1 MVSDNLVNIIIKIQD
16 EASKVSQK
24 VEEQMSKLGD
34 TSRNA
39 MNIWS
44 RAAEQVSQS
53 MDTVHKAL
61 DRTREKF
68 QTLKNKGAD
77 AFNRI
82 KNGVNSAAT
91 SFNNLISKSN
101 TATLMMEKIKS
112 VGERVKNTL
121 NTIKLPSSLQSSIS
135 SVTQKF
141 ETLKGY
147 AGNAAESIKNHFT
160 SAASA
165 LSQKFETA
173 SNSIKNHFESL
184 KGHAQILGNQIN
196 TTLGS
201 AFDKVASKVTTVSST
216 IKTKLSS
223 AVDTVKGKVGQ
234 LAQSFQ
240 GMGGL
245 VSSLFGALGMAGIG
259 QLTVGLARTR
269 EQMINLMGATMG
281 STQAAKSFVG
291 VMDKM
296 TNNSLVSLNDLGT
309 AMNTIKMST
318 GMTNEQMKSFVT
330 TVNDVGQRA
339 ILMGKDSTEAMTLM
353 QAAGAGL
360 NGEFDI
366 LKSNFGIT
374 KDKLTALGWSGAADD
389 VKGYQEAL
397 DKALAA
403 GGNMDDMMN
412 TTTGLIKQV
421 EKGFTS
427 AGRQIGEVFTPF
439 IREALQGMISLKE
452 SSPEVYKIL
461 ILIAGAISLFATVAP
476 SISPILSTFTTL
488 TSILGV
494 SSGALLGIAGLLIV
508 VGLAV
513 YEAGKQ
519 FGWWNN
525 ATEMIGA
532 VADGVRRLWEAFSN
546 SPQVKILIN
555 DIKTAFQAVLL
566 VVGALISP
574 LGMVLNRNDNGTIDI
589 VSSII
594 GFFKAYGEVLI
605 RIGEIF
611 ASLIIIWKTGAA
623 ILYTYRTVTG
633 IFQALSGQMTTL
645 TSTAQKVVNAV
656 NNLKGKLQQIKGGFD
671 TLKNAITNAKTTLVN
686 FKTKLSNWVTSGIDL
701 VKAKFVALKDKIILA
716 KTKLLELWATMKA
729 TAAEKIA
736 ALSAKFKTLAS
747 SISLAGIKA
756 KLYAAY
762 QWLVNAATAVWNV
775 LLSMNP
781 VMLIV
786 IAIIAL
792 IAALVYLYNTNETVR
807 NAINGLWE
815 GMQQLGQ
822 YIYNGLIQAWD
833 ALVSALQGVASF
845 LDGYIGNA
853 IRGIIALLS
862 GDTQGALQ
870 YFTSAWNTLM
880 DALGPVGDFIQ
891 GIFSPIIQGLMD
903 LLSGNGDV
911 NPVESITQG
920 FLSLMEALG
929 PVGDFI
935 MAVFAPA
942 WQLVLDIV
950 TPLFNL
956 FMQLATIFSQLIT
969 GQISLQQAIA
979 WAWAAIQSTISTIL
993 SNVINRVVSWAQSMW
1008 NNAVNTGRNFL
1019 TGVVQF
1025 IRQLPDKIKMY
1036 LLAVAVRVITA
1047 GAQWVSNAK
1056 TKASQVV
1063 SGVISHVGQL
1073 PQKVYHEFMNI
1084 GSRILS
1090 AGSQLVEKAKQIGKN
1105 IVDGM
1110 LSAMGIHSPGTIQES
1125 VVLEFVNMITRVKD
1139 QARSAGEAVKNVA
1152 QNMIDSYKKQNL
1164 DKELTAP
1171 DLVNAQGGFLGD
1183 PLVGTALDEY
1193 DTTHIGQEMD
1203 VTPTMNMGENNQIM
1217 DNYALMGQNVTGI
1230 FDLMST
1236 DSTNALNSLTSANT
1250 LAYDTISAT
1259 EQQKM
1264 NFMSNHI
1271 RNSMNQILLNT
1282 RMGMNNALNTTRT
1295 SLTNMQNSTT
1305 RTTQAMTRAWNTMK
1319 TSIIAAA
1326 NKIKTDATAHFNKLS
1341 STIGTFYR
1349 KLQNPSN
1356 WGAGGGTGTPS
1367 SVRRVGHRTGTMK
1380 KIRDIMREEKL
1391 PSAMTYYQARNSAYN
1406 NPAIG
1411 DYIIRDSTT
1420 GKIPT
1425 ADLIRSKLERG
1436 AAGSWGDTVAP
1447 NVNHIKKTAGKWDMK
1462 GPAIKTGAGI
1472 AQTGLAFKVRDF
1484 ETGTPN
1490 ISFDS
1495 FVKMAEAVFSI
1506 VPYDHYYDSEKYGS
1520 WQNAI
1525 AAGKCNCSDGAD
1537 ALLALAATCG
1547 FSGSKVHGYWGKEG
1561 HFWTEINGK
1570 HMDTT
1575 AFQKGYG
1582 WSSPKTHA
1590 GPSSVGHRAGRAS
1603 PNSLLEDFDVVKEL
1617 NKNNNESNKTET
1629 NEENQIIIVLSGETK
1644 LKHEF
1649 IDLPDTVSE
1658 EEIVRLINEAPE
1670 DAGWLKSLVQN
1681 MDFQELDR
1689 KIKSKL
1695 QFRENRANGV

>member
-269 EQMINLMGATMG
+269 EQMTNLMGATMG

-318 GMTNEQMKSFVT
+318 GMTNDQMKSFVT

-427 AGRQIGEVFTPF
+427 AGRQIGEVFAPF
-439 IREALQGMISLKE
+439 IREALEGMISLKE

-611 ASLIIIWKTGAA
+611 AGLIIIWKTGAA

-736 ALSAKFKTLAS
+736 ALSTKFKTLAA

-1063 SGVISHVGQL
+1063 SGVMSWIKQL
-1073 PQKVYHEFMNI
+1073 PQKVYQEFMNI

-1090 AGSQLVEKAKQIGKN
+1090 AGSQLVEKAKQIGKK

-1356 WGAGGGTGTPS
+1356 WGCGRRHRYSLKCSQSRTSHRNNEKNKGHYAGRKTSFSNDLLPS
-1367 SVRRVGHRTGTMK
+1367 
-1380 KIRDIMREEKL
+1380 EKL
-1391 PSAMTYYQARNSAYN
+1391 
-1406 NPAIG
+1406 
-1411 DYIIRDSTT
+1411 
-1420 GKIPT
+1420 
-1425 ADLIRSKLERG
+1425 
-1436 AAGSWGDTVAP
+1436 
-1447 NVNHIKKTAGKWDMK
+1447 
-1462 GPAIKTGAGI
+1462 
-1472 AQTGLAFKVRDF
+1472 
-1484 ETGTPN
+1484 
-1490 ISFDS
+1490 
-1495 FVKMAEAVFSI
+1495 SI
-1506 VPYDHYYDSEKYGS
+1506 
-1520 WQNAI
+1520 Q
-1525 AAGKCNCSDGAD
+1525 
-1537 ALLALAATCG
+1537 
-1547 FSGSKVHGYWGKEG
+1547 
-1561 HFWTEINGK
+1561 
-1570 HMDTT
+1570 
-1575 AFQKGYG
+1575 
-1582 WSSPKTHA
+1582 
-1590 GPSSVGHRAGRAS
+1590 
-1603 PNSLLEDFDVVKEL
+1603 
-1617 NKNNNESNKTET
+1617 
-1629 NEENQIIIVLSGETK
+1629 
-1644 LKHEF
+1644 
-1649 IDLPDTVSE
+1649 
-1658 EEIVRLINEAPE
+1658 
-1670 DAGWLKSLVQN
+1670 
-1681 MDFQELDR
+1681 
-1689 KIKSKL
+1689 
-1695 QFRENRANGV
+1695 

>member
-135 SVTQKF
+135 TVTQKF

-147 AGNAAESIKNHFT
+147 ASNTAESIKNHFT

-259 QLTVGLARTR
+259 QLTVGLAMTR
-269 EQMINLMGATMG
+269 ERMRELTKATMG
-281 STQAAKSFVG
+281 SAEAAQHLVDD
-291 VMDKM
+291 VWDPM
-296 TNNSLVSLNDLGT
+296 TNNSLVSLNDLGQ

-318 GMTNEQMKSFVT
+318 GMTNEQLENFSYL
-330 TVNDVGQRA
+330 VNDVGQRA
-339 ILMGKDSTEAMTLM
+339 ILMGKDSTEAMTIM
-353 QAAGAGL
+353 QAAGRGL
-360 NGEFDI
+360 NGEFEI
-366 LKSNFGIT
+366 LQTNFGIT
-374 KDKLTALGWSGAADD
+374 KDKLTDLGWSGAADD
-389 VKGYQEAL
+389 VEGYTKAIEKYLEKSGNLEA
-397 DKALAA
+397 
-403 GGNMDDMMN
+403 MMA
-412 TTTGLIKQV
+412 TTTGKIKQV

-427 AGRQIGEVFTPF
+427 AGRQIGEGF
-439 IREALQGMISLKE
+439 IPYINDALDYMIDLKE
-452 SSPEVYKIL
+452 KCPAVYKYL
-461 ILIAGAISLFATVAP
+461 IMVAGAVSGFATLAP
-476 SISPILSTFTTL
+476 TILPMLNTWKALAT
-488 TSILGV
+488 IIGV
-494 SSGALLGIAGLLIV
+494 TQLELLAIVGIAI
-508 VGLAV
+508 AV
-513 YEAGKQ
+513 AIAIFEIGKS

-525 ATEMIGA
+525 VVEMIDAIVGGLQKIFDEISRSA
-532 VADGVRRLWEAFSN
+532 EMESFIQALINAWNNFYSAISTVGIAITDAIEAITGSKEPIDLVTSSIEFLKSAFKIAADIINGVVYALQRLWDE
-546 SPQVKILIN
+546 
-555 DIKTAFQAVLL
+555 
-566 VVGALISP
+566 
-574 LGMVLNRNDNGTIDI
+574 
-589 VSSII
+589 VSHSQELQWVI
-594 GFFKAYGEVLI
+594 G
-605 RIGEIF
+605 
-611 ASLIIIWKTGAA
+611 
-623 ILYTYRTVTG
+623 
-633 IFQALSGQMTTL
+633 ALSG
-645 TSTAQKVVNAV
+645 
-656 NNLKGKLQQIKGGFD
+656 
-671 TLKNAITNAKTTLVN
+671 
-686 FKTKLSNWVTSGIDL
+686 
-701 VKAKFVALKDKIILA
+701 
-716 KTKLLELWATMKA
+716 
-729 TAAEKIA
+729 
-736 ALSAKFKTLAS
+736 
-747 SISLAGIKA
+747 
-756 KLYAAY
+756 
-762 QWLVNAATAVWNV
+762 
-775 LLSMNP
+775 
-781 VMLIV
+781 
-786 IAIIAL
+786 
-792 IAALVYLYNTNETVR
+792 
-807 NAINGLWE
+807 
-815 GMQQLGQ
+815 
-822 YIYNGLIQAWD
+822 AWD
-833 ALVSALQGVASF
+833 ALRDASDRVLNSLSPLFKEIDNGNAGSALLTVAVMLLKVGLTYLAITITNVSIIIRFLGIVISNTITIITIIIQVLSSVVSF
-845 LDGYIGNA
+845 INGTLGNA

-870 YFTSAWNTLM
+870 YFISAWNTLM
-880 DALGPVGDFIQ
+880 DALGSVGDFIQ

-1025 IRQLPDKIKMY
+1025 IQQLPDKIKMY

-1073 PQKVYHEFMNI
+1073 PQKVYQEFLNI

-1090 AGSQLVEKAKQIGKN
+1090 AGSQLVEKAKQVGKN

-1164 DKELTAP
+1164 DEELTAP
-1171 DLVNAQGGFLGD
+1171 DLVNAQGRFIGD

-1203 VTPTMNMGENNQIM
+1203 ITPTMNMGENNQIM

-1305 RTTQAMTRAWNTMK
+1305 RTTQAMTQAWNTMK

-1380 KIRDIMREEKL
+1380 KIRDIIREEKL

-1447 NVNHIKKTAGKWDMK
+1447 NVNHIKKTAGNWDMK

-1590 GPSSVGHRAGRAS
+1590 GPSNVGHRAGRAS

-1695 QFRENRANGV
+1695 QFRENRAQGV

>member
-24 VEEQMSKLGD
+24 VETQMSKLGD

-147 AGNAAESIKNHFT
+147 TGNAAESIKNHFT

-201 AFDKVASKVTTVSST
+201 AFDKLIPKVVKVADT
-216 IKTKLSS
+216 IKTKLSN
-223 AVDTVKGKVGQ
+223 AVKGVQSKVNS
-234 LAQSFQ
+234 LSQSFS
-240 GMGGL
+240 GLGGII
-245 VSSLFGALGMAGIG
+245 SSALGAIGMASIG
-259 QLTVGLARTR
+259 QLTVGLAMTR
-269 EQMINLMGATMG
+269 ERMRELTKATMG
-281 STQAAKSFVG
+281 SAEAAQHLVDD
-291 VMDKM
+291 VWDPM
-296 TNNSLVSLNDLGT
+296 TNNSLVSLNDLGQ

-318 GMTNEQMKSFVT
+318 GMTNEQLENFSYL
-330 TVNDVGQRA
+330 VNDVGQRA
-339 ILMGKDSTEAMTLM
+339 ILMGKDSTEAMTIM
-353 QAAGAGL
+353 QAAGRGL
-360 NGEFDI
+360 NGEFEI
-366 LKSNFGIT
+366 LQTNFGIT
-374 KDKLTALGWSGAADD
+374 KDRLTELGWSGAADD
-389 VKGYQEAL
+389 VEGYTKAIEKYLEKSGNLEA
-397 DKALAA
+397 
-403 GGNMDDMMN
+403 MMA
-412 TTTGLIKQV
+412 TTTGKIKQV

-427 AGRQIGEVFTPF
+427 AGRQIGEGF
-439 IREALQGMISLKE
+439 IPYINDALDYMIGLKE
-452 SSPEVYKIL
+452 KCPAVYKYL
-461 ILIAGAISLFATVAP
+461 IMVAGAVSGFATLAP
-476 SISPILSTFTTL
+476 TILPMLNTWGAL
-488 TSILGV
+488 AKIIGV
-494 SSGALLGIAGLLIV
+494 SQVELLAIVGIAI
-508 VGLAV
+508 AV
-513 YEAGKQ
+513 AIAIFEIGKS

-525 ATEMIGA
+525 VVEMIDAIVGGLQKIFDEISRSTEMESFIQALINAWDNFYSAISTVGIA
-532 VADGVRRLWEAFSN
+532 ITDAIEAITGSKEPIDLVTSSIEFLKSAFKIAADIINGVVYALQRLWDEGSH
-546 SPQVKILIN
+546 SQELQWVI
-555 DIKTAFQAVLL
+555 
-566 VVGALISP
+566 
-574 LGMVLNRNDNGTIDI
+574 
-589 VSSII
+589 
-594 GFFKAYGEVLI
+594 
-605 RIGEIF
+605 
-611 ASLIIIWKTGAA
+611 
-623 ILYTYRTVTG
+623 
-633 IFQALSGQMTTL
+633 QALSG
-645 TSTAQKVVNAV
+645 
-656 NNLKGKLQQIKGGFD
+656 
-671 TLKNAITNAKTTLVN
+671 
-686 FKTKLSNWVTSGIDL
+686 
-701 VKAKFVALKDKIILA
+701 
-716 KTKLLELWATMKA
+716 
-729 TAAEKIA
+729 
-736 ALSAKFKTLAS
+736 
-747 SISLAGIKA
+747 
-756 KLYAAY
+756 
-762 QWLVNAATAVWNV
+762 
-775 LLSMNP
+775 
-781 VMLIV
+781 
-786 IAIIAL
+786 
-792 IAALVYLYNTNETVR
+792 
-807 NAINGLWE
+807 
-815 GMQQLGQ
+815 
-822 YIYNGLIQAWD
+822 AWD
-833 ALVSALQGVASF
+833 ALRDAADRVLNSLSPLFKEIDNGNAGSALLTVAVMLLKGGLTFLAATITHVSIIIRFLGIVISNTITIITIIIQVLSSVVSF
-845 LDGYIGNA
+845 INGTLGNA

-880 DALGPVGDFIQ
+880 D
-891 GIFSPIIQGLMD
+891 
-903 LLSGNGDV
+903 
-911 NPVESITQG
+911 
-920 FLSLMEALG
+920 ALG

-1073 PQKVYHEFMNI
+1073 PQKVYQEFMNI

-1090 AGSQLVEKAKQIGKN
+1090 AGSQLVEKAKQVGKN

-1380 KIRDIMREEKL
+1380 KIRDIIREEKL

-1462 GPAIKTGAGI
+1462 GPAIKTGAGL

-1582 WSSPKTHA
+1582 WSSPTHA

>member
-24 VEEQMSKLGD
+24 VETQMSKLGD

-77 AFNRI
+77 AFNMI

-147 AGNAAESIKNHFT
+147 AGNAAESIKNNFST
-160 SAASA
+160 AANK
-165 LSQKFETA
+165 LSSSFETA
-173 SNSIKNHFESL
+173 TNTIKTHFESL
-184 KGHAQILGNQIN
+184 KTHAQTLGSQI
-196 TTLGS
+196 TTRLGS
-201 AFDKVASKVTTVSST
+201 AFDQVVSKVTTTAST
-216 IKTKLSS
+216 IKTKLSG
-223 AVDTVKGKVGQ
+223 AVTTVKGKVNQ

-240 GMGGL
+240 GMGGII
-245 VSSLFGALGMAGIG
+245 SSLFGAMGMAGIG
-259 QLTVGLARTR
+259 QMTIGLAMTR
-269 EQMINLMGATMG
+269 EQMTNLMQATMG
-281 STQAAKSFVG
+281 STQEAQKFVKTL
-291 VMDKM
+291 DEM
-296 TNNSLVSLNDLGT
+296 TNNSLVSLNDLGQ

-318 GMTNEQMKSFVT
+318 GMSNDQLQAFAS

-339 ILMGKDSTEAMTLM
+339 ILMGKDSTEAMTIM
-353 QAAGAGL
+353 QAAGRGL

-366 LKSNFGIT
+366 LQTNFGIT
-374 KDKLTALGWSGAADD
+374 KDKLTDLGWSGAADD
-389 VKGYQEAL
+389 VEGYITAI
-397 DKALAA
+397 DKYLEQS
-403 GGNMDDMMN
+403 GSMDDMMK
-412 TTTGLIKQV
+412 TTTGLIQTVK
-421 EKGFTS
+421 KNFTS
-427 AGRQIGEVFTPF
+427 AGRQIGEVFIPYIQELLTWM
-439 IREALQGMISLKE
+439 GSLGKT
-452 SSPEVYKIL
+452 SPEVYKML
-461 ILIAGAISLFATVAP
+461 ILIAGAVSLFATAAP
-476 SISPILSTFTTL
+476 SLSPILTTFSTL
-488 TSILGV
+488 SN
-494 SSGALLGIAGLLIV
+494 LLGISAGKLLLLSGILVIV
-508 VGLAV
+508 GMAI

-519 FGWWNN
+519 FGWWSN
-525 ATEMIGA
+525 ATEMVGA

-611 ASLIIIWKTGAA
+611 AGLIIIWKTGAA

-701 VKAKFVALKDKIILA
+701 VKAKFVVLKDKIILA

-736 ALSAKFKTLAS
+736 ALSAKFKTLAA

-870 YFTSAWNTLM
+870 YFISAWNTLM

-1073 PQKVYHEFMNI
+1073 PQKVYQEFMNI

>member
-77 AFNRI
+77 AFNMI

-135 SVTQKF
+135 TVTQKF

-147 AGNAAESIKNHFT
+147 ASNTAESIKNHFT

-240 GMGGL
+240 GMGGI
-245 VSSLFGALGMAGIG
+245 VSSLFGAMGMAGIG
-259 QLTVGLARTR
+259 QMTIGLAMTR
-269 EQMINLMGATMG
+269 EQMTNLMQATMG
-281 STQAAKSFVG
+281 STQEAQKFVKTL
-291 VMDKM
+291 DEM
-296 TNNSLVSLNDLGT
+296 TNNSLVSLNDLGQ

-318 GMTNEQMKSFVT
+318 GMSNDQLQAFAS

-339 ILMGKDSTEAMTLM
+339 ILMGKDSTEAMTIM
-353 QAAGAGL
+353 QAAGRGL

-366 LKSNFGIT
+366 LQTNFGIT
-374 KDKLTALGWSGAADD
+374 KDKLTDLGWSGAADD
-389 VKGYQEAL
+389 VEGYITAI
-397 DKALAA
+397 DKYLEQS
-403 GGNMDDMMN
+403 GSMDDMMK
-412 TTTGLIKQV
+412 TTTGLIQTVK
-421 EKGFTS
+421 KNFTS
-427 AGRQIGEVFTPF
+427 AGRQIGEVFIPYIQELLTWM
-439 IREALQGMISLKE
+439 GSLGKT
-452 SSPEVYKIL
+452 SPEVYKML
-461 ILIAGAISLFATVAP
+461 ILIAGAVSLFATAAP
-476 SISPILSTFTTL
+476 ALSPILTTFSTL
-488 TSILGV
+488 SN
-494 SSGALLGIAGLLIV
+494 LLGISAGKLLLLSGILVIV
-508 VGLAV
+508 GMAI

-519 FGWWNN
+519 FGWWSN
-525 ATEMIGA
+525 ATEMVGA

-546 SPQVKILIN
+546 SPNVKLFISDIN
-555 DIKTAFQAVLL
+555 GAFQTLL
-566 VVGALISP
+566 GILGALISP
-574 LGMVLNRNDNGTIDI
+574 LVAVLNRDDNGTVDV

-594 GFFKAYGEVLI
+594 GFCRQWGETIVRIAEAILALSAPIMGLLAFVSVVNKIKAAHDALKNKIKEVKDAIQTVKDAYNKLRDI
-605 RIGEIF
+605 SAIDK
-611 ASLIIIWKTGAA
+611 LKTG
-623 ILYTYRTVTG
+623 
-633 IFQALSGQMTTL
+633 FQG
-645 TSTAQKVVNAV
+645 
-656 NNLKGKLQQIKGGFD
+656 LK
-671 TLKNAITNAKTTLVN
+671 LKI
-686 FKTKLSNWVTSGIDL
+686 SE
-701 VKAKFVALKDKIILA
+701 A

-729 TAAEKIA
+729 NAAEKIA
-736 ALSAKFKTLAS
+736 GITDKFKTLAA

-920 FLSLMEALG
+920 FISLMEALG

-956 FMQLATIFSQLIT
+956 FMRLAIIFSQLIT

-1073 PQKVYHEFMNI
+1073 PQKVYQEFLNI
-1084 GSRILS
+1084 GARIMS

-1203 VTPTMNMGENNQIM
+1203 ITPTMNMGENNQIM

-1305 RTTQAMTRAWNTMK
+1305 RTTQAMTQAWNTMK

-1380 KIRDIMREEKL
+1380 KIRDIIREEKL

-1425 ADLIRSKLERG
+1425 ADLIRSKLEIG

-1447 NVNHIKKTAGKWDMK
+1447 NVNHIKKTAGNWDMK

-1525 AAGKCNCSDGAD
+1525 AAGSCNCSDGAD

>member
-24 VEEQMSKLGD
+24 VEKQMSKLGD

-77 AFNRI
+77 AFNMI

-121 NTIKLPSSLQSSIS
+121 KTIKLPSSLQSSIS

-184 KGHAQILGNQIN
+184 KAHAQILGNQIN

-201 AFDKVASKVTTVSST
+201 AFDKLIPKVVKVADT
-216 IKTKLSS
+216 IKTKLSN
-223 AVDTVKGKVGQ
+223 AVKGVQSKVNS
-234 LAQSFQ
+234 LSQSFS
-240 GMGGL
+240 GLGGII
-245 VSSLFGALGMAGIG
+245 SSALGAIGMASIG
-259 QLTVGLARTR
+259 QLTVGLAMTR
-269 EQMINLMGATMG
+269 ERMRELTKATMG
-281 STQAAKSFVG
+281 SAEAAQHLVDD
-291 VMDKM
+291 VWDPM
-296 TNNSLVSLNDLGT
+296 TNNSLVSLNDLGQ

-318 GMTNEQMKSFVT
+318 GMTNEQLENFSYL
-330 TVNDVGQRA
+330 VNDVGQRA
-339 ILMGKDSTEAMTLM
+339 ILMGKDSTEAMTIM
-353 QAAGAGL
+353 QAAGRGL
-360 NGEFDI
+360 NGEFEI
-366 LKSNFGIT
+366 LQTNFGIT
-374 KDKLTALGWSGAADD
+374 KDRLTELGWSGAADD
-389 VKGYQEAL
+389 VEGYTKAIEKYLEKSGNLEA
-397 DKALAA
+397 
-403 GGNMDDMMN
+403 MMA
-412 TTTGLIKQV
+412 TTTGKIKQV

-427 AGRQIGEVFTPF
+427 AGRQIGEGF
-439 IREALQGMISLKE
+439 IPYINDALDYMIDLKE
-452 SSPEVYKIL
+452 KCPAVYKYL
-461 ILIAGAISLFATVAP
+461 IMVAGAVSGFATLAP
-476 SISPILSTFTTL
+476 TILPMLNTWKALAT
-488 TSILGV
+488 IIGV
-494 SSGALLGIAGLLIV
+494 SQVELLAIVGIAI
-508 VGLAV
+508 AV
-513 YEAGKQ
+513 AIAIFEIGKS

-525 ATEMIGA
+525 VVEMIDAIVGGLQKIFDEISRSTEMESFIQALINVWNNFYSAISTVGIA
-532 VADGVRRLWEAFSN
+532 ITDAIEAITGSKEPIDLVTSSIEFLKSAFKIAADIINGVVYALQRLWDEGSH
-546 SPQVKILIN
+546 SQELQWVI
-555 DIKTAFQAVLL
+555 
-566 VVGALISP
+566 
-574 LGMVLNRNDNGTIDI
+574 
-589 VSSII
+589 
-594 GFFKAYGEVLI
+594 E
-605 RIGEIF
+605 
-611 ASLIIIWKTGAA
+611 
-623 ILYTYRTVTG
+623 
-633 IFQALSGQMTTL
+633 ALSG
-645 TSTAQKVVNAV
+645 
-656 NNLKGKLQQIKGGFD
+656 
-671 TLKNAITNAKTTLVN
+671 
-686 FKTKLSNWVTSGIDL
+686 
-701 VKAKFVALKDKIILA
+701 
-716 KTKLLELWATMKA
+716 
-729 TAAEKIA
+729 
-736 ALSAKFKTLAS
+736 
-747 SISLAGIKA
+747 
-756 KLYAAY
+756 
-762 QWLVNAATAVWNV
+762 
-775 LLSMNP
+775 
-781 VMLIV
+781 
-786 IAIIAL
+786 
-792 IAALVYLYNTNETVR
+792 
-807 NAINGLWE
+807 
-815 GMQQLGQ
+815 
-822 YIYNGLIQAWD
+822 AWD
-833 ALVSALQGVASF
+833 ALRDASDRVLNSLSPLFKEMDNGNAGSALLTVAVMLLKVGLTFLAATITHVSIIIRFLGIVISNTITIITIIIQVLSSVVSF
-845 LDGYIGNA
+845 INGTLGNA

-870 YFTSAWNTLM
+870 YFISAWNT
-880 DALGPVGDFIQ
+880 
-891 GIFSPIIQGLMD
+891 
-903 LLSGNGDV
+903 
-911 NPVESITQG
+911 
-920 FLSLMEALG
+920 LMEALG

-1063 SGVISHVGQL
+1063 SGVISHVSQL
-1073 PQKVYHEFMNI
+1073 PQKVYQEFMNI

-1090 AGSQLVEKAKQIGKN
+1090 AGSQLVEKAKQVGKN

-1341 STIGTFYR
+1341 NTIGTFYR

-1425 ADLIRSKLERG
+1425 ADLIRSKLEG

-1649 IDLPDTVSE
+1649 IDLPDNISE

>member
-24 VEEQMSKLGD
+24 VETQMSKLGD

-77 AFNRI
+77 AFNMI

-121 NTIKLPSSLQSSIS
+121 KTIKLPSSLQSSIS

-201 AFDKVASKVTTVSST
+201 AFDKLIPKVVKVADT
-216 IKTKLSS
+216 IKTKLSN
-223 AVDTVKGKVGQ
+223 AVKGVQSKVNS
-234 LAQSFQ
+234 LSQSFS
-240 GMGGL
+240 GLGGII
-245 VSSLFGALGMAGIG
+245 SSALGAIGMASIG
-259 QLTVGLARTR
+259 QLTVGLAMTR
-269 EQMINLMGATMG
+269 ERMRELTKATMG
-281 STQAAKSFVG
+281 SAEAAQHLVDD
-291 VMDKM
+291 VWDPM
-296 TNNSLVSLNDLGT
+296 TNNSLVSLNDLGQ

-318 GMTNEQMKSFVT
+318 GMTNEQLENFSYL
-330 TVNDVGQRA
+330 VNDVGQRA
-339 ILMGKDSTEAMTLM
+339 ILMGKDSTEAMTIM
-353 QAAGAGL
+353 QAAGRGL
-360 NGEFDI
+360 NGEFEI
-366 LKSNFGIT
+366 LQTNFGIT
-374 KDKLTALGWSGAADD
+374 KDRLTELGWSGAADD
-389 VKGYQEAL
+389 VEGYTKAIEKYLEKSGNLEA
-397 DKALAA
+397 
-403 GGNMDDMMN
+403 MMA
-412 TTTGLIKQV
+412 TTTGKIKQV

-427 AGRQIGEVFTPF
+427 AGRQIGEGF
-439 IREALQGMISLKE
+439 IPYINDALDYMIDLKE
-452 SSPEVYKIL
+452 KCPAVYKYL
-461 ILIAGAISLFATVAP
+461 IMVAGAVSGFATLAP
-476 SISPILSTFTTL
+476 TILPMLNTWKALAT
-488 TSILGV
+488 IIGV
-494 SSGALLGIAGLLIV
+494 SQVELLAIVGIAI
-508 VGLAV
+508 AV
-513 YEAGKQ
+513 AIAIFEIGKS

-525 ATEMIGA
+525 VVEMIDAIVGGLQKIFDEISRSTEMESFIQALINVWNNFYSAISTVGIA
-532 VADGVRRLWEAFSN
+532 ITDAIEAITGSKEPIDLVTSSIEFLKSAFKIAADIINGVVYALQRLWDEGSH
-546 SPQVKILIN
+546 SQELQWVI
-555 DIKTAFQAVLL
+555 
-566 VVGALISP
+566 
-574 LGMVLNRNDNGTIDI
+574 
-589 VSSII
+589 
-594 GFFKAYGEVLI
+594 E
-605 RIGEIF
+605 
-611 ASLIIIWKTGAA
+611 
-623 ILYTYRTVTG
+623 
-633 IFQALSGQMTTL
+633 ALSG
-645 TSTAQKVVNAV
+645 
-656 NNLKGKLQQIKGGFD
+656 
-671 TLKNAITNAKTTLVN
+671 
-686 FKTKLSNWVTSGIDL
+686 
-701 VKAKFVALKDKIILA
+701 
-716 KTKLLELWATMKA
+716 
-729 TAAEKIA
+729 
-736 ALSAKFKTLAS
+736 
-747 SISLAGIKA
+747 
-756 KLYAAY
+756 
-762 QWLVNAATAVWNV
+762 
-775 LLSMNP
+775 
-781 VMLIV
+781 
-786 IAIIAL
+786 
-792 IAALVYLYNTNETVR
+792 
-807 NAINGLWE
+807 
-815 GMQQLGQ
+815 
-822 YIYNGLIQAWD
+822 AWD
-833 ALVSALQGVASF
+833 ALRDASDRVLNSLSPLFKEMDNGNAGSALLTVAVMLLKVGLTFLAATITHVSIIIRFLGIVISNTITIITIIIQVLSSVVSF
-845 LDGYIGNA
+845 INGTLGNA

-870 YFTSAWNTLM
+870 YFISAWNT
-880 DALGPVGDFIQ
+880 
-891 GIFSPIIQGLMD
+891 
-903 LLSGNGDV
+903 
-911 NPVESITQG
+911 
-920 FLSLMEALG
+920 LMEALG

-1063 SGVISHVGQL
+1063 SGVISHVSQL
-1073 PQKVYHEFMNI
+1073 PQKVYQEFLNI
-1084 GSRILS
+1084 GSRIMS

-1164 DKELTAP
+1164 DEELTAP

-1203 VTPTMNMGENNQIM
+1203 VTPTMNMGENSQIM
-1217 DNYALMGQNVTGI
+1217 DNYAVMGQNVTGI

-1264 NFMSNHI
+1264 DFMSNHI

-1282 RMGMNNALNTTRT
+1282 RIGMNNALNTTRT

-1305 RTTQAMTRAWNTMK
+1305 RTTQAMTQAWNTMK

-1341 STIGTFYR
+1341 NTIGTFYR

-1380 KIRDIMREEKL
+1380 KIRDIIREEKL

-1425 ADLIRSKLERG
+1425 ADLIRSKLEG

-1447 NVNHIKKTAGKWDMK
+1447 NVNHIKKTAGNWDMK
-1462 GPAIKTGAGI
+1462 GPAIKTGAGL

>member
-34 TSRNA
+34 TSKNA

-61 DRTREKF
+61 DQTREKF

-112 VGERVKNTL
+112 VGDRVKNTL
-121 NTIKLPSSLQSSIS
+121 TTIKLPTSLQSSIS
-135 SVTQKF
+135 TVTQKF
-141 ETLKGY
+141 ETLKRY
-147 AGNAAESIKNHFT
+147 ASNAAESIKNNFST
-160 SAASA
+160 AANK
-165 LSQKFETA
+165 LSSSFETA
-173 SNSIKNHFESL
+173 TNTIKTHFESL
-184 KGHAQILGNQIN
+184 KTHAQTLGSQI
-196 TTLGS
+196 TTRLGS
-201 AFDKVASKVTTVSST
+201 AFDQVVSKVTTTAST
-216 IKTKLSS
+216 IKTKLSG
-223 AVDTVKGKVGQ
+223 AVTTVKGKVNQ

-240 GMGGL
+240 GMGGI
-245 VSSLFGALGMAGIG
+245 VSSLFGAMGMAGIG
-259 QLTVGLARTR
+259 QMTIGLAMTR
-269 EQMINLMGATMG
+269 EQMTNLMQATMG
-281 STQAAKSFVG
+281 STQEAQKFVKTL
-291 VMDKM
+291 DEM
-296 TNNSLVSLNDLGT
+296 TNNSLVSLNDLGQ

-318 GMTNEQMKSFVT
+318 GMSNDQLQAFAS

-339 ILMGKDSTEAMTLM
+339 ILMGKDSTEAMTIM
-353 QAAGAGL
+353 QAAGRGL

-366 LKSNFGIT
+366 LQTNFGIT
-374 KDKLTALGWSGAADD
+374 KDKLTDLGWSGAADD
-389 VKGYQEAL
+389 VEGYITAI
-397 DKALAA
+397 DKYLEQS
-403 GGNMDDMMN
+403 GSMDDMMK
-412 TTTGLIKQV
+412 TTTGLIQTVK
-421 EKGFTS
+421 KNFTS
-427 AGRQIGEVFTPF
+427 AGRQIGEVFIPYIQELLTWM
-439 IREALQGMISLKE
+439 GSLGKT
-452 SSPEVYKIL
+452 SPEVYKML
-461 ILIAGAISLFATVAP
+461 ILIAGAVSLFATAAP
-476 SISPILSTFTTL
+476 SLSPILTTFSTL
-488 TSILGV
+488 SN
-494 SSGALLGIAGLLIV
+494 LLGISAGKLLLLSGILVIV
-508 VGLAV
+508 GMAI

-519 FGWWNN
+519 FGWWSN
-525 ATEMIGA
+525 ATEMVGA

-611 ASLIIIWKTGAA
+611 AGLIIIWKTGAA

-671 TLKNAITNAKTTLVN
+671 TLKNAITNAKTTLVD
-686 FKTKLSNWVTSGIDL
+686 FKTKLSTWVTSGIDL
-701 VKAKFVALKDKIILA
+701 VKAKFVVLKDKIILA

-736 ALSAKFKTLAS
+736 ALSTKFKTLAA

-1090 AGSQLVEKAKQIGKN
+1090 AGSQLVEKAKQVGKN

-1203 VTPTMNMGENNQIM
+1203 VTPTMNMGENSQIM

-1425 ADLIRSKLERG
+1425 ADLIRSKLEG

-1617 NKNNNESNKTET
+1617 NKNNNESNKMET

-1649 IDLPDTVSE
+1649 IDLPDNISE

>member
-34 TSRNA
+34 TSKNA

-61 DRTREKF
+61 DQTREKF

-112 VGERVKNTL
+112 VGDRVKNTL
-121 NTIKLPSSLQSSIS
+121 TTIKLPTSLQSSIS
-135 SVTQKF
+135 TVTQKF
-141 ETLKGY
+141 ETLKRY
-147 AGNAAESIKNHFT
+147 ASNAAESIKNNFST
-160 SAASA
+160 AANK
-165 LSQKFETA
+165 LSSSFETA
-173 SNSIKNHFESL
+173 TNTIKTHFESL
-184 KGHAQILGNQIN
+184 KTHAQTLGSQI
-196 TTLGS
+196 TTRLGS
-201 AFDKVASKVTTVSST
+201 AFDQVVSKVTTTAST
-216 IKTKLSS
+216 IKTKLSG
-223 AVDTVKGKVGQ
+223 AVTTVKGKVNQ

-240 GMGGL
+240 GMGGI
-245 VSSLFGALGMAGIG
+245 VSSLFGAMGMAGIG
-259 QLTVGLARTR
+259 QMTIGLAMTR
-269 EQMINLMGATMG
+269 EQMTNLMQATMG
-281 STQAAKSFVG
+281 STQEAQKFVKTL
-291 VMDKM
+291 DEM
-296 TNNSLVSLNDLGT
+296 TNNSLVSLNDLGQ

-318 GMTNEQMKSFVT
+318 GMSNDQLQAFAS

-339 ILMGKDSTEAMTLM
+339 ILMGKDSTEAMTIM
-353 QAAGAGL
+353 QAAGRGL

-366 LKSNFGIT
+366 LQTNFGIT
-374 KDKLTALGWSGAADD
+374 KDKLTDLGWSGAADD
-389 VKGYQEAL
+389 VEGYITAI
-397 DKALAA
+397 DKYLEQS
-403 GGNMDDMMN
+403 GSMDDMMK
-412 TTTGLIKQV
+412 TTTGLIQTVK
-421 EKGFTS
+421 KNFTS
-427 AGRQIGEVFTPF
+427 AGRQIGEVFIPYIQELLTWM
-439 IREALQGMISLKE
+439 GSLGKT
-452 SSPEVYKIL
+452 SPEVYKML
-461 ILIAGAISLFATVAP
+461 ILIAGAVSLFATAAP
-476 SISPILSTFTTL
+476 SLSPILTTFSTL
-488 TSILGV
+488 SN
-494 SSGALLGIAGLLIV
+494 LLGISAGKLLLLSGILVIV
-508 VGLAV
+508 GMAI

-519 FGWWNN
+519 FGWWSN
-525 ATEMIGA
+525 ATEMVGA

-611 ASLIIIWKTGAA
+611 AGLIIIWKTGAA

-671 TLKNAITNAKTTLVN
+671 TLKNAITNAKTTLVD
-686 FKTKLSNWVTSGIDL
+686 FKTKLSTWVTSGIDL
-701 VKAKFVALKDKIILA
+701 VKAKFVVLKDKIILA

-736 ALSAKFKTLAS
+736 ALSTKFKTLAA

-1063 SGVISHVGQL
+1063 SGVMSWIKQL
-1073 PQKVYHEFMNI
+1073 PQKVYQEFMNI

-1090 AGSQLVEKAKQIGKN
+1090 AGSQLVEKAKQIGKK

-1164 DKELTAP
+1164 DEELTAP

-1391 PSAMTYYQARNSAYN
+1391 PSAMTYYQARNSPYN

-1425 ADLIRSKLERG
+1425 ADLIRSKLEG

-1649 IDLPDTVSE
+1649 INLPDTVSE

-1695 QFRENRANGV
+1695 QFRENRAQGV

>member
-24 VEEQMSKLGD
+24 VEKQMSKLGD

-121 NTIKLPSSLQSSIS
+121 KTIKLPSSLQSSIS

-201 AFDKVASKVTTVSST
+201 AFDKLIPKVVKVADT
-216 IKTKLSS
+216 IKTKLSN
-223 AVDTVKGKVGQ
+223 AVKGVQSKVNS
-234 LAQSFQ
+234 LSQSFS
-240 GMGGL
+240 GLGGII
-245 VSSLFGALGMAGIG
+245 SSALGAIGMASIG
-259 QLTVGLARTR
+259 QLTVGLAMTR
-269 EQMINLMGATMG
+269 ERMRELTKATMG
-281 STQAAKSFVG
+281 SAEAAQHLVDD
-291 VMDKM
+291 VWDPM
-296 TNNSLVSLNDLGT
+296 TNNSLVSLNDLGQ

-318 GMTNEQMKSFVT
+318 GMTNEQLENFSYL
-330 TVNDVGQRA
+330 VNDVGQRA
-339 ILMGKDSTEAMTLM
+339 ILMGKDSTEAMTIM
-353 QAAGAGL
+353 QAAGRGL
-360 NGEFDI
+360 NGEFEI
-366 LKSNFGIT
+366 LQTNFGIT
-374 KDKLTALGWSGAADD
+374 KDRLTELGWSGAADD
-389 VKGYQEAL
+389 VEGYTKAIEKYLEKSGNLEA
-397 DKALAA
+397 
-403 GGNMDDMMN
+403 MMA
-412 TTTGLIKQV
+412 TTTGKIKQV

-427 AGRQIGEVFTPF
+427 AGRQIGEGF
-439 IREALQGMISLKE
+439 IPYINDALDYMIDLKE
-452 SSPEVYKIL
+452 KCPAVYKYL
-461 ILIAGAISLFATVAP
+461 IMVAGAVSGFATLAP
-476 SISPILSTFTTL
+476 TILPMLNTWKALAT
-488 TSILGV
+488 IIGV
-494 SSGALLGIAGLLIV
+494 SQVELLAIVGIAI
-508 VGLAV
+508 AV
-513 YEAGKQ
+513 AIAIFEIGKS

-525 ATEMIGA
+525 VVEMIDAIVGGLQKIFDEISRSTEMESFIQALINVWNNFYSAISTVGIA
-532 VADGVRRLWEAFSN
+532 ITDAIEAITGSKEPIDLVTSSIEFLKSAFKIAADIINGVVYALQRLWDEGSH
-546 SPQVKILIN
+546 SQELQWVI
-555 DIKTAFQAVLL
+555 
-566 VVGALISP
+566 
-574 LGMVLNRNDNGTIDI
+574 
-589 VSSII
+589 
-594 GFFKAYGEVLI
+594 E
-605 RIGEIF
+605 
-611 ASLIIIWKTGAA
+611 
-623 ILYTYRTVTG
+623 
-633 IFQALSGQMTTL
+633 ALSG
-645 TSTAQKVVNAV
+645 
-656 NNLKGKLQQIKGGFD
+656 
-671 TLKNAITNAKTTLVN
+671 
-686 FKTKLSNWVTSGIDL
+686 
-701 VKAKFVALKDKIILA
+701 
-716 KTKLLELWATMKA
+716 
-729 TAAEKIA
+729 
-736 ALSAKFKTLAS
+736 
-747 SISLAGIKA
+747 
-756 KLYAAY
+756 
-762 QWLVNAATAVWNV
+762 
-775 LLSMNP
+775 
-781 VMLIV
+781 
-786 IAIIAL
+786 
-792 IAALVYLYNTNETVR
+792 
-807 NAINGLWE
+807 
-815 GMQQLGQ
+815 
-822 YIYNGLIQAWD
+822 AWD
-833 ALVSALQGVASF
+833 ALRDASDRVLNSLSPLFKEMDNGNAGSALLTVAVMLLKGGLTFLASTITHVSIIIRFLGIVISNTITIITIIIQVLSSVVSF
-845 LDGYIGNA
+845 INGTLGNA

-870 YFTSAWNTLM
+870 YFISAWNTLM
-880 DALGPVGDFIQ
+880 D
-891 GIFSPIIQGLMD
+891 
-903 LLSGNGDV
+903 
-911 NPVESITQG
+911 
-920 FLSLMEALG
+920 ALG

-1073 PQKVYHEFMNI
+1073 PQKVYQEFMNI

-1090 AGSQLVEKAKQIGKN
+1090 AGSQLVEKAKQVGKN

-1425 ADLIRSKLERG
+1425 ADLIRSKLEG

-1617 NKNNNESNKTET
+1617 NKNNNESNKMET

-1649 IDLPDTVSE
+1649 INLPDNISE

>member
-77 AFNRI
+77 AFNMI

-201 AFDKVASKVTTVSST
+201 AFDKLIPKVVKVADT
-216 IKTKLSS
+216 IKTKLSN
-223 AVDTVKGKVGQ
+223 AVKGVQSKVNS
-234 LAQSFQ
+234 LSQSFS
-240 GMGGL
+240 GLGGII
-245 VSSLFGALGMAGIG
+245 SSALGAIGMASIG
-259 QLTVGLARTR
+259 QLTVGLAMTR
-269 EQMINLMGATMG
+269 ERMRELTKATMG
-281 STQAAKSFVG
+281 SAEAAQHLVDD
-291 VMDKM
+291 VWDPM
-296 TNNSLVSLNDLGT
+296 TNNSLVSLNDLGQ

-318 GMTNEQMKSFVT
+318 GMTNEQLENFSYL
-330 TVNDVGQRA
+330 VNDVGQRA
-339 ILMGKDSTEAMTLM
+339 ILMGKDSTEAMTIM
-353 QAAGAGL
+353 QAAGRGL
-360 NGEFDI
+360 NGEFEI
-366 LKSNFGIT
+366 LQTNFGIT
-374 KDKLTALGWSGAADD
+374 KDRLTELGWSGAADD
-389 VKGYQEAL
+389 VEGYTKAIEKYLEKSGNLEA
-397 DKALAA
+397 
-403 GGNMDDMMN
+403 MMA
-412 TTTGLIKQV
+412 TTTGKIKQV

-427 AGRQIGEVFTPF
+427 AGRQIGEGF
-439 IREALQGMISLKE
+439 IPYINDALDYMIDLKE
-452 SSPEVYKIL
+452 KCPAVYKYL
-461 ILIAGAISLFATVAP
+461 IMVAGAVSGFATLAP
-476 SISPILSTFTTL
+476 TILPMLNTWKALAT
-488 TSILGV
+488 IIGV
-494 SSGALLGIAGLLIV
+494 SQVELLAIVGIAI
-508 VGLAV
+508 AV
-513 YEAGKQ
+513 AIAIFEIGKS

-525 ATEMIGA
+525 VVEMIDAIVGGLQKIFDEISRSTEMESFIQALINAWDNFYSAISTVGIA
-532 VADGVRRLWEAFSN
+532 ITDAIEAITGSKEPIDLVTSSIEFLKSAFKIAADIINGVVYALQRLWDEGSH
-546 SPQVKILIN
+546 SQELQWVI
-555 DIKTAFQAVLL
+555 
-566 VVGALISP
+566 
-574 LGMVLNRNDNGTIDI
+574 
-589 VSSII
+589 
-594 GFFKAYGEVLI
+594 
-605 RIGEIF
+605 
-611 ASLIIIWKTGAA
+611 
-623 ILYTYRTVTG
+623 
-633 IFQALSGQMTTL
+633 QALSG
-645 TSTAQKVVNAV
+645 
-656 NNLKGKLQQIKGGFD
+656 
-671 TLKNAITNAKTTLVN
+671 
-686 FKTKLSNWVTSGIDL
+686 
-701 VKAKFVALKDKIILA
+701 
-716 KTKLLELWATMKA
+716 
-729 TAAEKIA
+729 
-736 ALSAKFKTLAS
+736 
-747 SISLAGIKA
+747 
-756 KLYAAY
+756 
-762 QWLVNAATAVWNV
+762 
-775 LLSMNP
+775 
-781 VMLIV
+781 
-786 IAIIAL
+786 
-792 IAALVYLYNTNETVR
+792 
-807 NAINGLWE
+807 
-815 GMQQLGQ
+815 
-822 YIYNGLIQAWD
+822 AWD
-833 ALVSALQGVASF
+833 ALRDAADRVLNSLSPLFKEIDNGNAGSALLTVAVMLLKGGLTSLAATITHVSIIIRFLGIVISNTITIITIIIQVLSSVVSF
-845 LDGYIGNA
+845 INGTLGNA

-880 DALGPVGDFIQ
+880 DALGPVGDFI
-891 GIFSPIIQGLMD
+891 I
-903 LLSGNGDV
+903 
-911 NPVESITQG
+911 
-920 FLSLMEALG
+920 
-929 PVGDFI
+929 
-935 MAVFAPA
+935 AVFAPA

-1063 SGVISHVGQL
+1063 SGVMSWIKQL
-1073 PQKVYHEFMNI
+1073 PQKVYQEFMNI

-1090 AGSQLVEKAKQIGKN
+1090 AGSQLVEKAKQIGKK

-1425 ADLIRSKLERG
+1425 ADLIRSKLEG

-1617 NKNNNESNKTET
+1617 NKNNNESNKMET

-1681 MDFQELDR
+1681 MDFQEMDR

>member
-34 TSRNA
+34 TSKNA

-61 DRTREKF
+61 DQTREKF

-112 VGERVKNTL
+112 VGDRVKNTL
-121 NTIKLPSSLQSSIS
+121 TTIKLPTSLQSSIS
-135 SVTQKF
+135 TVTQKF
-141 ETLKGY
+141 ETLKRY
-147 AGNAAESIKNHFT
+147 ASNAAESIKNNFST
-160 SAASA
+160 AANK
-165 LSQKFETA
+165 LSSSFETA
-173 SNSIKNHFESL
+173 TNTIKTHFESL
-184 KGHAQILGNQIN
+184 KTHAQTLGSQI
-196 TTLGS
+196 TTRLGS
-201 AFDKVASKVTTVSST
+201 AFDQVVSKVTTTAST
-216 IKTKLSS
+216 IKTKLSG
-223 AVDTVKGKVGQ
+223 AVTTVKGKVNQ

-240 GMGGL
+240 GMGGI
-245 VSSLFGALGMAGIG
+245 VSSLFGAMGMAGIG
-259 QLTVGLARTR
+259 QMTIGLAMTR
-269 EQMINLMGATMG
+269 EQMTNLMQATMG
-281 STQAAKSFVG
+281 STQEAQKFVKTL
-291 VMDKM
+291 DEM
-296 TNNSLVSLNDLGT
+296 TNNSLVSLNDLGQ

-318 GMTNEQMKSFVT
+318 GMSNDQLQAFAS

-339 ILMGKDSTEAMTLM
+339 ILMGKDSTEAMTIM
-353 QAAGAGL
+353 QAAGRGL

-366 LKSNFGIT
+366 LQTNFGIT
-374 KDKLTALGWSGAADD
+374 KDKLTDLGWSGAADD
-389 VKGYQEAL
+389 VEGYITAI
-397 DKALAA
+397 DKYLEQS
-403 GGNMDDMMN
+403 GSMDDMMK
-412 TTTGLIKQV
+412 TTTGLIQTVK
-421 EKGFTS
+421 KNFTS
-427 AGRQIGEVFTPF
+427 AGRQIGEVFIPYIQELLTWM
-439 IREALQGMISLKE
+439 GSLGKT
-452 SSPEVYKIL
+452 SPEVYKML
-461 ILIAGAISLFATVAP
+461 ILIAGAVSLFATAAP
-476 SISPILSTFTTL
+476 SLSPILTTFSTL
-488 TSILGV
+488 SN
-494 SSGALLGIAGLLIV
+494 LLGISAGKLLLLSGILVIV
-508 VGLAV
+508 GMAI

-519 FGWWNN
+519 FGWWSN
-525 ATEMIGA
+525 ATEMVGA

-546 SPQVKILIN
+546 SPNVKLFISDIN
-555 DIKTAFQAVLL
+555 GAFQTLL
-566 VVGALISP
+566 GILGALISP
-574 LGMVLNRNDNGTIDI
+574 LVAVLNRDDNGTVDV

-594 GFFKAYGEVLI
+594 GFCRQWGETIVRIAEAILALSAPIMGLLAFVSVVNKIKAAHDALKNKIKEVKDAIQTVKDAYNKLRDI
-605 RIGEIF
+605 SAIDK
-611 ASLIIIWKTGAA
+611 LKTG
-623 ILYTYRTVTG
+623 
-633 IFQALSGQMTTL
+633 FQG
-645 TSTAQKVVNAV
+645 
-656 NNLKGKLQQIKGGFD
+656 LK
-671 TLKNAITNAKTTLVN
+671 LKI
-686 FKTKLSNWVTSGIDL
+686 SE
-701 VKAKFVALKDKIILA
+701 A

-729 TAAEKIA
+729 NAAEKIA
-736 ALSAKFKTLAS
+736 GITDKFKTLAS
-747 SISLAGIKA
+747 NISLAGIKA

-833 ALVSALQGVASF
+833 ALVSVLQGVAGF

-1073 PQKVYHEFMNI
+1073 PQKVYQEFMNI

-1649 IDLPDTVSE
+1649 INLPDNISE

>member
-24 VEEQMSKLGD
+24 VEKQMSKLGD

-121 NTIKLPSSLQSSIS
+121 KTIKLPSSLQSSIS

-201 AFDKVASKVTTVSST
+201 AFDKLIPKVVKVADT
-216 IKTKLSS
+216 IKTKLSN
-223 AVDTVKGKVGQ
+223 AVKGVQSKVNS
-234 LAQSFQ
+234 LSQSFS
-240 GMGGL
+240 GLGGII
-245 VSSLFGALGMAGIG
+245 SSALGAIGMASIG
-259 QLTVGLARTR
+259 QLTVGLAMTR
-269 EQMINLMGATMG
+269 ERMRELTKATMG
-281 STQAAKSFVG
+281 SAEAAQHLVDD
-291 VMDKM
+291 VWDPM
-296 TNNSLVSLNDLGT
+296 TNNSLVSLNDLGQ

-318 GMTNEQMKSFVT
+318 GMTNEQLENFSYL
-330 TVNDVGQRA
+330 VNDVGQRA
-339 ILMGKDSTEAMTLM
+339 ILMGKDSTEAMTIM
-353 QAAGAGL
+353 QAAGRGL
-360 NGEFDI
+360 NGEFEI
-366 LKSNFGIT
+366 LQTNFGIT
-374 KDKLTALGWSGAADD
+374 KDRLTELGWSGAADD
-389 VKGYQEAL
+389 VEGYTKAIEKYLEKSGNLEA
-397 DKALAA
+397 
-403 GGNMDDMMN
+403 MMA
-412 TTTGLIKQV
+412 TTTGKIKQV

-427 AGRQIGEVFTPF
+427 AGRQIGEGF
-439 IREALQGMISLKE
+439 IPYINDALDYMIDLKE
-452 SSPEVYKIL
+452 KCPAVYKYL
-461 ILIAGAISLFATVAP
+461 IMVAGAVSGFATLAP
-476 SISPILSTFTTL
+476 TILPMLNTWKALAT
-488 TSILGV
+488 IIEV
-494 SSGALLGIAGLLIV
+494 SQVELLAIVGIAI
-508 VGLAV
+508 AV
-513 YEAGKQ
+513 AIAIFEIGKS

-525 ATEMIGA
+525 VVEMIDAIVGGLQKIFDEISRSTEMESFIQALINVWNNFYSAISTVGIA
-532 VADGVRRLWEAFSN
+532 ITDAIEAITGSKEPIDLVTSSIEFLKSAFKIAADIINGVVYALQRLWDEGSH
-546 SPQVKILIN
+546 SQELQWVI
-555 DIKTAFQAVLL
+555 
-566 VVGALISP
+566 
-574 LGMVLNRNDNGTIDI
+574 
-589 VSSII
+589 
-594 GFFKAYGEVLI
+594 E
-605 RIGEIF
+605 
-611 ASLIIIWKTGAA
+611 
-623 ILYTYRTVTG
+623 
-633 IFQALSGQMTTL
+633 ALSG
-645 TSTAQKVVNAV
+645 
-656 NNLKGKLQQIKGGFD
+656 
-671 TLKNAITNAKTTLVN
+671 
-686 FKTKLSNWVTSGIDL
+686 
-701 VKAKFVALKDKIILA
+701 
-716 KTKLLELWATMKA
+716 
-729 TAAEKIA
+729 
-736 ALSAKFKTLAS
+736 
-747 SISLAGIKA
+747 
-756 KLYAAY
+756 
-762 QWLVNAATAVWNV
+762 
-775 LLSMNP
+775 
-781 VMLIV
+781 
-786 IAIIAL
+786 
-792 IAALVYLYNTNETVR
+792 
-807 NAINGLWE
+807 
-815 GMQQLGQ
+815 
-822 YIYNGLIQAWD
+822 AWD
-833 ALVSALQGVASF
+833 ALRDASDRVLNSLSPLFKEMDNGNAGSALLTVAVMLLKVRLTFLAATITHVSIIIRFLGIVISNTITIITIIIQVLSSVVSF
-845 LDGYIGNA
+845 INGTLGNA

-870 YFTSAWNTLM
+870 YFISAWNTLM
-880 DALGPVGDFIQ
+880 D
-891 GIFSPIIQGLMD
+891 
-903 LLSGNGDV
+903 
-911 NPVESITQG
+911 
-920 FLSLMEALG
+920 ALG

-1063 SGVISHVGQL
+1063 SGVMSWIKQL
-1073 PQKVYHEFMNI
+1073 PQKVYQEFMNI

-1326 NKIKTDATAHFNKLS
+1326 SKIKTDATAHFNKLS

-1425 ADLIRSKLERG
+1425 ADLIRSKLEG

-1590 GPSSVGHRAGRAS
+1590 GPSSVGHRAGRSS

-1649 IDLPDTVSE
+1649 IDLPDNISE

>member
-34 TSRNA
+34 TSKNA

-77 AFNRI
+77 AFNMI

-201 AFDKVASKVTTVSST
+201 AFDKLIPKVVKVADT
-216 IKTKLSS
+216 IKTKLSN
-223 AVDTVKGKVGQ
+223 AVKGVQSKVNS
-234 LAQSFQ
+234 LSQSFS
-240 GMGGL
+240 GLGGII
-245 VSSLFGALGMAGIG
+245 SSALGAIGMASIG
-259 QLTVGLARTR
+259 QLTVGLAMTR
-269 EQMINLMGATMG
+269 ERMRELTKATMG
-281 STQAAKSFVG
+281 SAEAAQHLVDD
-291 VMDKM
+291 VWDPM
-296 TNNSLVSLNDLGT
+296 TNNSLVSLNDLGQ

-318 GMTNEQMKSFVT
+318 GMTNEQLENFSYL
-330 TVNDVGQRA
+330 VNDVGQRA
-339 ILMGKDSTEAMTLM
+339 ILMGKDSTEAMTIM
-353 QAAGAGL
+353 QAAGRGL
-360 NGEFDI
+360 NGEFEI
-366 LKSNFGIT
+366 LQTNFGIT
-374 KDKLTALGWSGAADD
+374 KDRLTELGWSGAADD
-389 VKGYQEAL
+389 VEGYTKAIEKYLEKSGNLEA
-397 DKALAA
+397 
-403 GGNMDDMMN
+403 MMA
-412 TTTGLIKQV
+412 TTTGKIKQV

-427 AGRQIGEVFTPF
+427 AGRQIGEGF
-439 IREALQGMISLKE
+439 IPYINDALDYMIGLKE
-452 SSPEVYKIL
+452 KCPAVYKYL
-461 ILIAGAISLFATVAP
+461 IMVAGAVSGFATLAP
-476 SISPILSTFTTL
+476 TILPMLNTW
-488 TSILGV
+488 
-494 SSGALLGIAGLLIV
+494 GALAKIIEVSQVELLAIVGIAI
-508 VGLAV
+508 AV
-513 YEAGKQ
+513 AIAIFEIGKS

-525 ATEMIGA
+525 VVEMIDAIFGGLQKIFNE
-532 VADGVRRLWEAFSN
+532 VARSAEMQQFISALSQAWKS
-546 SPQVKILIN
+546 LN
-555 DIKTAFQAVLL
+555 DAAKE
-566 VVGALISP
+566 
-574 LGMVLNRNDNGTIDI
+574 VLNALQPVFDQIENGNAESTLLSIALTI
-589 VSSII
+589 
-594 GFFKAYGEVLI
+594 
-605 RIGEIF
+605 
-611 ASLIIIWKTGAA
+611 
-623 ILYTYRTVTG
+623 
-633 IFQALSGQMTTL
+633 
-645 TSTAQKVVNAV
+645 
-656 NNLKGKLQQIKGGFD
+656 LKG
-671 TLKNAITNAKTTLVN
+671 V
-686 FKTKLSNWVTSGIDL
+686 
-701 VKAKFVALKDKIILA
+701 FVALAGFVTATSENI
-716 KTKLLELWATMKA
+716 KLLAHMF
-729 TAAEKIA
+729 
-736 ALSAKFKTLAS
+736 STLVT
-747 SISLAGIKA
+747 G
-756 KLYAAY
+756 
-762 QWLVNAATAVWNV
+762 
-775 LLSMNP
+775 
-781 VMLIV
+781 V
-786 IAIIAL
+786 I
-792 IAALVYLYNTNETVR
+792 TC
-807 NAINGLWE
+807 
-815 GMQQLGQ
+815 
-822 YIYNGLIQAWD
+822 IQCLQ
-833 ALVSALQGVASF
+833 ALVSFFDGVF
-845 LDGYIGNA
+845 GNA
-853 IRGIIALLS
+853 IRGIIALLQ

-870 YFTSAWNTLM
+870 YFISAWNTLM

-969 GQISLQQAIA
+969 GQISLQQALA
-979 WAWAAIQSTISTIL
+979 MAWAAIQSTISTIL
-993 SNVINRVVSWAQSMW
+993 SNIINRVVSWAQSMW

-1073 PQKVYHEFMNI
+1073 PQKVYQEFMNI

-1090 AGSQLVEKAKQIGKN
+1090 AGSQLVEKAKQVGKN

-1425 ADLIRSKLERG
+1425 ADLIRSKLEG

-1649 IDLPDTVSE
+1649 INLPDTVSE

>member
-34 TSRNA
+34 TSKNA

-77 AFNRI
+77 AFNMI

-201 AFDKVASKVTTVSST
+201 AFDKLIPKVVKVADT
-216 IKTKLSS
+216 IKTKLSN
-223 AVDTVKGKVGQ
+223 AVKGVQSKVNS
-234 LAQSFQ
+234 LSQSFS
-240 GMGGL
+240 GLGGII
-245 VSSLFGALGMAGIG
+245 SSALGAIGMASIG
-259 QLTVGLARTR
+259 QLTVGLAMTR
-269 EQMINLMGATMG
+269 ERMRELTKATMG
-281 STQAAKSFVG
+281 SAEAAQHLVDD
-291 VMDKM
+291 VWDPM
-296 TNNSLVSLNDLGT
+296 TNNSLVSLNDLGQ

-318 GMTNEQMKSFVT
+318 GMTNEQLENFSYL
-330 TVNDVGQRA
+330 VNDVGQRA
-339 ILMGKDSTEAMTLM
+339 ILMGKDSTEAMTIM
-353 QAAGAGL
+353 QAAGRGL
-360 NGEFDI
+360 NGEFEI
-366 LKSNFGIT
+366 LQTNFGIT
-374 KDKLTALGWSGAADD
+374 KDRLTELGWSGAADD
-389 VKGYQEAL
+389 VEGYTKAIEKYLEKSGNLEA
-397 DKALAA
+397 
-403 GGNMDDMMN
+403 MMA
-412 TTTGLIKQV
+412 TTTGKIKQV

-427 AGRQIGEVFTPF
+427 AGRQIGEGF
-439 IREALQGMISLKE
+439 IPYINDALDYMIGLKE
-452 SSPEVYKIL
+452 KCPAVYKYL
-461 ILIAGAISLFATVAP
+461 IMVAGAVSGFATLAP
-476 SISPILSTFTTL
+476 TILPMLNTW
-488 TSILGV
+488 
-494 SSGALLGIAGLLIV
+494 GALAKIIEVSQVELLAIVGIAI
-508 VGLAV
+508 AV
-513 YEAGKQ
+513 AIAIFEIGKS

-525 ATEMIGA
+525 VVEMIDAIFGGLQKIFNEVARSAEMQQFISALTNAWNQLYSAIKIIGGA
-532 VADGVRRLWEAFSN
+532 VSDAISSITGSKEPIDLVSASIEFLKEAFKTAG
-546 SPQVKILIN
+546 QYIN
-555 DIKTAFQAVLL
+555 D
-566 VVGALISP
+566 VVRFLQELWVEGSHSKELQMLI
-574 LGMVLNRNDNGTIDI
+574 
-589 VSSII
+589 
-594 GFFKAYGEVLI
+594 
-605 RIGEIF
+605 
-611 ASLIIIWKTGAA
+611 
-623 ILYTYRTVTG
+623 
-633 IFQALSGQMTTL
+633 QALSQAWKSLNDAAKEVLNALQPVFDQIENGNAESTL
-645 TSTAQKVVNAV
+645 LSIALTI
-656 NNLKGKLQQIKGGFD
+656 LKG
-671 TLKNAITNAKTTLVN
+671 V
-686 FKTKLSNWVTSGIDL
+686 
-701 VKAKFVALKDKIILA
+701 FVALAGFVTATSENI
-716 KTKLLELWATMKA
+716 KLLAHMF
-729 TAAEKIA
+729 
-736 ALSAKFKTLAS
+736 STLVT
-747 SISLAGIKA
+747 G
-756 KLYAAY
+756 
-762 QWLVNAATAVWNV
+762 
-775 LLSMNP
+775 
-781 VMLIV
+781 V
-786 IAIIAL
+786 I
-792 IAALVYLYNTNETVR
+792 TC
-807 NAINGLWE
+807 
-815 GMQQLGQ
+815 
-822 YIYNGLIQAWD
+822 IQCLQ
-833 ALVSALQGVASF
+833 ALVSFFDGVF
-845 LDGYIGNA
+845 GNA
-853 IRGIIALLS
+853 IRGIIALLQ

-870 YFTSAWNTLM
+870 YFISAWNTLM

-969 GQISLQQAIA
+969 GQISLQQALA
-979 WAWAAIQSTISTIL
+979 MAWAAIQSTISTIL
-993 SNVINRVVSWAQSMW
+993 SNIINRVVSWAQSMW

-1073 PQKVYHEFMNI
+1073 PQKVYQEFMNI

-1090 AGSQLVEKAKQIGKN
+1090 AGSQLVEKAKQVGKN

-1425 ADLIRSKLERG
+1425 ADLIRSKLEG

-1649 IDLPDTVSE
+1649 INLPDTVSE

>member
-44 RAAEQVSQS
+44 RAAEQVSPS

-135 SVTQKF
+135 TVTQKF

-147 AGNAAESIKNHFT
+147 ASNTAESIKNHFT

-240 GMGGL
+240 GMGGI
-245 VSSLFGALGMAGIG
+245 VSSLFGAMGMAGIG
-259 QLTVGLARTR
+259 QLTVGLAMTR
-269 EQMINLMGATMG
+269 EQMTNLMQETMG
-281 STQAAKSFVG
+281 STQEAQKFVKTL
-291 VMDKM
+291 DEM
-296 TNNSLVSLNDLGT
+296 TNNSLVSLNDLGQ

-318 GMTNEQMKSFVT
+318 GMSNDQLQAFAS

-339 ILMGKDSTEAMTLM
+339 ILMGKSSTEAMTIM
-353 QAAGAGL
+353 QAAGRGL

-366 LKSNFGIT
+366 LQTNFGIT
-374 KDKLTALGWSGAADD
+374 KDKLTDLGWSGAADD
-389 VKGYQEAL
+389 VEGYITAI
-397 DKALAA
+397 DKYLEQS
-403 GGNMDDMMN
+403 GSMDDMMK
-412 TTTGLIKQV
+412 TTTGLIQTVK
-421 EKGFTS
+421 KNFTS
-427 AGRQIGEVFTPF
+427 AGRQIGEVFIPYIQELLTWM
-439 IREALQGMISLKE
+439 GSLGKT
-452 SSPEVYKIL
+452 SPEVYKML
-461 ILIAGAISLFATVAP
+461 ILIAGAVSLFATAAP
-476 SISPILSTFTTL
+476 SLSPILTTFSTL
-488 TSILGV
+488 SN
-494 SSGALLGIAGLLIV
+494 LLGISAGKLLLLSGILVIV
-508 VGLAV
+508 GIAI

-519 FGWWNN
+519 FGWWSN
-525 ATEMIGA
+525 ATEMVGA

-546 SPQVKILIN
+546 SPNVKLFISDIN
-555 DIKTAFQAVLL
+555 GAFQTLL
-566 VVGALISP
+566 GILGALISP
-574 LGMVLNRNDNGTIDI
+574 LVAVLNRDDNGTVDV

-594 GFFKAYGEVLI
+594 GFCRQWGETIVRIAEAILALSAPIMGLLAFVSVVNKIKAAHDALKNKIKEVKDAIQTVKDAYNKLRDI
-605 RIGEIF
+605 SAIDK
-611 ASLIIIWKTGAA
+611 LKTG
-623 ILYTYRTVTG
+623 
-633 IFQALSGQMTTL
+633 FQG
-645 TSTAQKVVNAV
+645 
-656 NNLKGKLQQIKGGFD
+656 LK
-671 TLKNAITNAKTTLVN
+671 LKI
-686 FKTKLSNWVTSGIDL
+686 SE
-701 VKAKFVALKDKIILA
+701 A

-729 TAAEKIA
+729 NAAEKIA
-736 ALSAKFKTLAS
+736 ALSSKFKTLAS

-1073 PQKVYHEFMNI
+1073 PQKVYQEFMNI

-1090 AGSQLVEKAKQIGKN
+1090 AGSQLVEKAKQIGKK

-1425 ADLIRSKLERG
+1425 ADLIRSKLEG

-1629 NEENQIIIVLSGETK
+1629 NEENQIILVLSGETK

-1649 IDLPDTVSE
+1649 INLPDTVSE

-1670 DAGWLKSLVQN
+1670 DTGWLKSLVQN

>member
-24 VEEQMSKLGD
+24 VEKQMSKLGD

-77 AFNRI
+77 AFNMI

-121 NTIKLPSSLQSSIS
+121 KTIKLPSSLQSSIS

-173 SNSIKNHFESL
+173 SNSIKNHFEYL
-184 KGHAQILGNQIN
+184 KAHAQILGNQIN

-201 AFDKVASKVTTVSST
+201 AFDKLIPKVVKVADT
-216 IKTKLSS
+216 IKTKLSN
-223 AVDTVKGKVGQ
+223 AVKGVQSKVNS
-234 LAQSFQ
+234 LSQSFS
-240 GMGGL
+240 GLGGII
-245 VSSLFGALGMAGIG
+245 SSALGAIGMASIG
-259 QLTVGLARTR
+259 QLTVGLAMTR
-269 EQMINLMGATMG
+269 ERMRELTKATMG
-281 STQAAKSFVG
+281 SAEAAQHLVDD
-291 VMDKM
+291 VWDPM
-296 TNNSLVSLNDLGT
+296 TNNSLVSLNDLGQ

-318 GMTNEQMKSFVT
+318 GMTNEQLENFSYL
-330 TVNDVGQRA
+330 VNDVGQRA
-339 ILMGKDSTEAMTLM
+339 ILMGKDSTEAMTIM
-353 QAAGAGL
+353 QAAGRGL
-360 NGEFDI
+360 NGEFEI
-366 LKSNFGIT
+366 LQTNFGIT
-374 KDKLTALGWSGAADD
+374 KDRLTELGWSGAADD
-389 VKGYQEAL
+389 VEGYTKAIEKYLEKSGNLEA
-397 DKALAA
+397 
-403 GGNMDDMMN
+403 MMA
-412 TTTGLIKQV
+412 TTTGKIKQV

-427 AGRQIGEVFTPF
+427 AGRQIGEGF
-439 IREALQGMISLKE
+439 IPYINDALDYMIDLKE
-452 SSPEVYKIL
+452 KCPAVYKYL
-461 ILIAGAISLFATVAP
+461 IMVAGAVSGFATLAP
-476 SISPILSTFTTL
+476 TILPMLNTWKALAT
-488 TSILGV
+488 IIGV
-494 SSGALLGIAGLLIV
+494 SQVELLAIVGIAI
-508 VGLAV
+508 AV
-513 YEAGKQ
+513 AIAIFEIGKS

-525 ATEMIGA
+525 VVEMIDAIVGGLQKIFDEISRSTEMESFIQALINVWNNFYSAISTVGIA
-532 VADGVRRLWEAFSN
+532 ITDAIEAITGSKEPIDLVTSSIEFLKSAFKIAADIINGVVYALQRLWDEGSH
-546 SPQVKILIN
+546 SQELQWVI
-555 DIKTAFQAVLL
+555 
-566 VVGALISP
+566 
-574 LGMVLNRNDNGTIDI
+574 
-589 VSSII
+589 
-594 GFFKAYGEVLI
+594 E
-605 RIGEIF
+605 
-611 ASLIIIWKTGAA
+611 
-623 ILYTYRTVTG
+623 
-633 IFQALSGQMTTL
+633 ALSG
-645 TSTAQKVVNAV
+645 
-656 NNLKGKLQQIKGGFD
+656 
-671 TLKNAITNAKTTLVN
+671 
-686 FKTKLSNWVTSGIDL
+686 
-701 VKAKFVALKDKIILA
+701 
-716 KTKLLELWATMKA
+716 
-729 TAAEKIA
+729 
-736 ALSAKFKTLAS
+736 
-747 SISLAGIKA
+747 
-756 KLYAAY
+756 
-762 QWLVNAATAVWNV
+762 
-775 LLSMNP
+775 
-781 VMLIV
+781 
-786 IAIIAL
+786 
-792 IAALVYLYNTNETVR
+792 
-807 NAINGLWE
+807 
-815 GMQQLGQ
+815 
-822 YIYNGLIQAWD
+822 AWD
-833 ALVSALQGVASF
+833 ALRDASDRVLNSLSPLFKEMDNGNAGSALLTVAVMLLKVGLTFLAATITHVSIIIRFLGIVISNTITIITIIIQVLSSVVSF
-845 LDGYIGNA
+845 INGTLGNA

-870 YFTSAWNTLM
+870 YFISAWNT
-880 DALGPVGDFIQ
+880 
-891 GIFSPIIQGLMD
+891 
-903 LLSGNGDV
+903 
-911 NPVESITQG
+911 
-920 FLSLMEALG
+920 LMEALG

-1063 SGVISHVGQL
+1063 SGVISHVSQL
-1073 PQKVYHEFMNI
+1073 PQKVYQEFMNI

-1090 AGSQLVEKAKQIGKN
+1090 AGSQLVEKAKQVGKN

-1425 ADLIRSKLERG
+1425 ADLIRSKLEG

-1506 VPYDHYYDSEKYGS
+1506 VPYDYYYDSEKYGS

-1695 QFRENRANGV
+1695 QFRENRAQGV

>member
-201 AFDKVASKVTTVSST
+201 AFDKLIPKVVKVADT
-216 IKTKLSS
+216 IKTKLSN
-223 AVDTVKGKVGQ
+223 AVKGVQSKVNS
-234 LAQSFQ
+234 LSQSFS
-240 GMGGL
+240 GLGGII
-245 VSSLFGALGMAGIG
+245 SSALGAIGMASIG
-259 QLTVGLARTR
+259 QLTVGLAMTR
-269 EQMINLMGATMG
+269 ERMRELTKATMG
-281 STQAAKSFVG
+281 SAEAAQHLVDD
-291 VMDKM
+291 VWDPM
-296 TNNSLVSLNDLGT
+296 TNNSLVSLNDLGQ

-318 GMTNEQMKSFVT
+318 GMTNEQLENFSYL
-330 TVNDVGQRA
+330 VNDVGQRA
-339 ILMGKDSTEAMTLM
+339 ILMGKDSTEAMTIM
-353 QAAGAGL
+353 QAAGRGL
-360 NGEFDI
+360 NGEFEI
-366 LKSNFGIT
+366 LQTNFGIT
-374 KDKLTALGWSGAADD
+374 KDRLTELGWSGAADD
-389 VKGYQEAL
+389 VEGYTKAIEKYLEKSGNLEA
-397 DKALAA
+397 
-403 GGNMDDMMN
+403 MMAN
-412 TTTGLIKQV
+412 TIGKIKQV

-427 AGRQIGEVFTPF
+427 AGRQIGEGF
-439 IREALQGMISLKE
+439 IPYINDALDYMIDLKE
-452 SSPEVYKIL
+452 KCPAVYKYL
-461 ILIAGAISLFATVAP
+461 IMVAGAVSGFATLAP
-476 SISPILSTFTTL
+476 TILPMLNTWKALAT
-488 TSILGV
+488 IIGV
-494 SSGALLGIAGLLIV
+494 SQVELLAIVGIAI
-508 VGLAV
+508 AV
-513 YEAGKQ
+513 AIAIFEIGKS

-525 ATEMIGA
+525 VVEMIDAIVGGLQKIFDEISRSTEMESFIQALINVWNNFYSAISTVGIA
-532 VADGVRRLWEAFSN
+532 ITDAIEAITGSKEPIDLVTSSIEFLKSAFKIAADIINGVVYALQRLWDEGSH
-546 SPQVKILIN
+546 SQELQWVI
-555 DIKTAFQAVLL
+555 
-566 VVGALISP
+566 
-574 LGMVLNRNDNGTIDI
+574 
-589 VSSII
+589 
-594 GFFKAYGEVLI
+594 E
-605 RIGEIF
+605 
-611 ASLIIIWKTGAA
+611 
-623 ILYTYRTVTG
+623 
-633 IFQALSGQMTTL
+633 ALSG
-645 TSTAQKVVNAV
+645 
-656 NNLKGKLQQIKGGFD
+656 
-671 TLKNAITNAKTTLVN
+671 
-686 FKTKLSNWVTSGIDL
+686 
-701 VKAKFVALKDKIILA
+701 
-716 KTKLLELWATMKA
+716 
-729 TAAEKIA
+729 
-736 ALSAKFKTLAS
+736 
-747 SISLAGIKA
+747 
-756 KLYAAY
+756 
-762 QWLVNAATAVWNV
+762 
-775 LLSMNP
+775 
-781 VMLIV
+781 
-786 IAIIAL
+786 
-792 IAALVYLYNTNETVR
+792 
-807 NAINGLWE
+807 
-815 GMQQLGQ
+815 
-822 YIYNGLIQAWD
+822 AWD
-833 ALVSALQGVASF
+833 ALRDASDRVLNSLSPLFKEMDNGNAGSALLTVAVMLLKVGLTFLATTITHVSIIIRFLGIVISNNITIITIIIQVLSSVVSF
-845 LDGYIGNA
+845 INGTLGNA

-870 YFTSAWNTLM
+870 YFISAWNTLM
-880 DALGPVGDFIQ
+880 D
-891 GIFSPIIQGLMD
+891 
-903 LLSGNGDV
+903 
-911 NPVESITQG
+911 
-920 FLSLMEALG
+920 ALG

-1073 PQKVYHEFMNI
+1073 PQKVYQEFMNI

-1090 AGSQLVEKAKQIGKN
+1090 AGSQLVEKAKQVGKN

-1425 ADLIRSKLERG
+1425 ADLIRSKLEG

-1617 NKNNNESNKTET
+1617 NKNNNESNKMEN
-1629 NEENQIIIVLSGETK
+1629 NEENQIILVLSGETK

-1649 IDLPDTVSE
+1649 IDLPDNISE

>member
-77 AFNRI
+77 AFNMI

-141 ETLKGY
+141 ETLTGY

-201 AFDKVASKVTTVSST
+201 AFDKLIPKVVKVADT
-216 IKTKLSS
+216 IKTKLSN
-223 AVDTVKGKVGQ
+223 AVKGVQSKVNS
-234 LAQSFQ
+234 LSQSFS
-240 GMGGL
+240 GLGGII
-245 VSSLFGALGMAGIG
+245 SSALGAIGMASIG
-259 QLTVGLARTR
+259 QLTVGLAMTR
-269 EQMINLMGATMG
+269 ERMRELTKATMG
-281 STQAAKSFVG
+281 SAEAAQHLVDD
-291 VMDKM
+291 VWDPM
-296 TNNSLVSLNDLGT
+296 TNNSLVSLNDLGQ

-318 GMTNEQMKSFVT
+318 GMTNEQLENFSYL
-330 TVNDVGQRA
+330 VNDVGQRA
-339 ILMGKDSTEAMTLM
+339 ILMGKDSTEAMTIM
-353 QAAGAGL
+353 QAAGRGL
-360 NGEFDI
+360 NGEFEI
-366 LKSNFGIT
+366 LQTNFGIT
-374 KDKLTALGWSGAADD
+374 KDRLTELGWSGAADD
-389 VKGYQEAL
+389 VEGYTKAIEKYLEKSGNLEA
-397 DKALAA
+397 
-403 GGNMDDMMN
+403 MMA
-412 TTTGLIKQV
+412 TTTGKIKQV

-427 AGRQIGEVFTPF
+427 AGRQIGEGF
-439 IREALQGMISLKE
+439 IPYINDALDYMIDLKE
-452 SSPEVYKIL
+452 KCPAVYKYL
-461 ILIAGAISLFATVAP
+461 IMVAGAVSGFATLAP
-476 SISPILSTFTTL
+476 TILPMLNTWKALAT
-488 TSILGV
+488 IIGV
-494 SSGALLGIAGLLIV
+494 SQVELLAIVGIAI
-508 VGLAV
+508 AV
-513 YEAGKQ
+513 AIAIFEIGKS

-525 ATEMIGA
+525 VVEMIDAIVGGLQKIFDEISRSTEMESFIQALINAWDNFYSAISTVGIA
-532 VADGVRRLWEAFSN
+532 ITDAIEAITGSKEPIDLVTSSIEFLKSAFKIAADIINGVVYALQRLWDEGSH
-546 SPQVKILIN
+546 SQELQWVI
-555 DIKTAFQAVLL
+555 
-566 VVGALISP
+566 
-574 LGMVLNRNDNGTIDI
+574 
-589 VSSII
+589 
-594 GFFKAYGEVLI
+594 
-605 RIGEIF
+605 
-611 ASLIIIWKTGAA
+611 
-623 ILYTYRTVTG
+623 
-633 IFQALSGQMTTL
+633 QALSG
-645 TSTAQKVVNAV
+645 
-656 NNLKGKLQQIKGGFD
+656 
-671 TLKNAITNAKTTLVN
+671 
-686 FKTKLSNWVTSGIDL
+686 
-701 VKAKFVALKDKIILA
+701 
-716 KTKLLELWATMKA
+716 
-729 TAAEKIA
+729 
-736 ALSAKFKTLAS
+736 
-747 SISLAGIKA
+747 
-756 KLYAAY
+756 
-762 QWLVNAATAVWNV
+762 
-775 LLSMNP
+775 
-781 VMLIV
+781 
-786 IAIIAL
+786 
-792 IAALVYLYNTNETVR
+792 
-807 NAINGLWE
+807 
-815 GMQQLGQ
+815 
-822 YIYNGLIQAWD
+822 AWD
-833 ALVSALQGVASF
+833 ALRDAADRVLNSLSPLFKEIDNGNAGSALLTVAVMLLKGGLTFLAATITHVSIIIRFLGIVISNTITIITIIIQVLSSVVSF
-845 LDGYIGNA
+845 INGTLGNA

-880 DALGPVGDFIQ
+880 D
-891 GIFSPIIQGLMD
+891 
-903 LLSGNGDV
+903 
-911 NPVESITQG
+911 
-920 FLSLMEALG
+920 ALG

-969 GQISLQQAIA
+969 GQISLQQALA

-1063 SGVISHVGQL
+1063 SGVMSWIKQL
-1073 PQKVYHEFMNI
+1073 PQKVYQEFMNI

-1090 AGSQLVEKAKQIGKN
+1090 AGSQLVEKAKQIGKK

-1425 ADLIRSKLERG
+1425 ADLIRSKLEG

-1649 IDLPDTVSE
+1649 IDLPDNISE